1 VIRLLFSVIGICLSI
16 HICYGIDI
24 DSLEQKLN
32 STKNRKRKVEILN
45 RYNASYTK
53 GDKHHTLNRFRSALN
68 IASDIKYRN
77 GIATA
82 HSNLANFYFQNKLVD
97 SAIFHYNKALQIY
110 REETNDKKTGETLY
124 NIGFVY
130 YASSSYFDAFEY
142 TENSLDIF
150 SINGDMENMAA
161 SHSLLCDILFS
172 SGFDADA
179 IDHCLMAL
187 NIYTN
192 LESVKGQS
200 ELYNSIGRIYL
211 DLEQFDESYTH
222 FNQAYYLAEV
232 ENDPSLLSESLRYLG
247 QYYFGIKDF
256 DEALENYDKALSY
269 VLEDPDIEKLGYL
282 FLDKGMAN
290 TGLGRYDS
298 AITNLKEA
306 LFYAD
311 SSYNLELRAKVYSEL
326 GSLYSAIEKFDIA
339 IVFLKQSLF
348 VAQRIN
354 ADPILE
360 RCYKNLA
367 NFYDQQND
375 TENALRYFKLYTSH
389 KDTLFSNQSAIQI
402 AEAEA
407 IYDLEQKNKQI
418 EMLVNENRLREME
431 AGEKNMINIWLIS
444 VLVFVFILT
453 LILYRQY
460 HVQNKVNQ
468 ALNEQK
474 NAINEQ
480 KNEIE
485 IQKESIEKANT
496 ILAEKNKQI
505 IDSLEYAKRI
515 QLSLLPDRNLLRSKF
530 NDSFLWYQ
538 PRDIVGGDFYWYT
551 EFKNTFCLVVL
562 DCSGHGVPGAFMTV
576 LANTLLNRHVID
588 LKSDDSP
595 SKVLGFLDENVK
607 KELNQQGIQLS
618 AFEGIDLA
626 ACMINTKSRN
636 IKFSGAKMPL
646 YHYSGG
652 KLNHIK
658 GNRYSVGGGNST
670 VKNFDEVS
678 IDLRRNDI
686 IYLATDGFQ
695 DQFGGEKGKKYM
707 KLHFKN
713 LLHSIAELPL
723 EDQGEKL
730 KTVFHKWKNFNLQT
744 DDILILGIKV

>member
-1 VIRLLFSVIGICLSI
+1 M
-16 HICYGIDI
+16 HISYGIDI

-32 STKNRKRKVEILN
+32 TTKNRKRKVEILN
-45 RYNASYTK
+45 RYNAAYIK
-53 GDKHHTLNRFRSALN
+53 GDKQHTLNRFRSALN
-68 IASDIKYRN
+68 IARDIKYRN

-82 HSNLANFYFQNKLVD
+82 HSNLANFYFLNESID

-110 REETNDKKTGETLY
+110 REETNDSKTGETLY
-124 NIGFVY
+124 NMGFVY
-130 YASSSYFDAFEY
+130 YASSNYVDAFEL
-142 TENSLDIF
+142 TENSLEIF
-150 SINGDMENMAA
+150 RINGDMKNMAA

-187 NIYTN
+187 NLYTN
-192 LESVKGQS
+192 LNSVKGQS
-200 ELYNSIGRIYL
+200 DLHNSIGKIYL
-211 DLEQFDESYTH
+211 DLEQFDKSYTH

-232 ENDPSLLSESLRYLG
+232 ENDPYLLSECLRNLG
-247 QYYFGIKDF
+247 QYYYGIEDY
-256 DEALENYDKALSY
+256 DEALENYDKALNY
-269 VLEDPDIEKLGYL
+269 VLLNPDSERLGYL

-290 TGLGRYDS
+290 TGLRKYDS
-298 AITNLKEA
+298 AVVNLKEA
-306 LFYAD
+306 LYYAD
-311 SSYNLELRAKVYSEL
+311 SSYNLELRARVYSEL
-326 GSLYSAIEKFDIA
+326 GSLYSATEKYDIA

-367 NFYDQQND
+367 YFYDQQND
-375 TENALRYFKLYTSH
+375 IENTLRYFKLYTSY

-407 IYDLEQKNKQI
+407 IYDLGQKDKQI
-418 EMLVNENRLREME
+418 EMLINENRLREME

-444 VLVFVFILT
+444 VLIFVFILT

-460 HVQNKVNQ
+460 RVQNKVNQ

-474 NAINEQ
+474 DAISQQ
-480 KNEIE
+480 KIEIE
-485 IQKESIEKANT
+485 LQKESIEKANI

-505 IDSLEYAKRI
+505 TDSLEYAKRI
-515 QLSLLPDRNLLRSKF
+515 QLSLLPDGQLLRSKF

-551 EFKNTFCLVVL
+551 EFRNTICLVVL

-588 LKSDDSP
+588 LKSGDSP

-607 KELNQQGIQLS
+607 KELNQQGIHLS

-636 IKFSGAKMPL
+636 LKFSGAKMPL
-646 YHYSGG
+646 YHYSEG

-670 VKNFDEVS
+670 VKNFSDVRL
-678 IDLRRNDI
+678 DLKKNDV
-686 IYLATDGFQ
+686 IYLSTDGFQ
-695 DQFGGEKGKKYM
+695 DQFGGDKGKKYM

-713 LLHSIAELPL
+713 LLQSIAEQPL

-730 KTVFHKWKNFNLQT
+730 KSVFHEWKNFNLQT
-744 DDILILGIKV
+744 DDILIVGIKV

>member
-1 VIRLLFSVIGICLSI
+1 M
-16 HICYGIDI
+16 HISYGMDI

-32 STKNRKRKVEILN
+32 TTKNRKRKVEILN
-45 RYNASYTK
+45 RYNAAYIK
-53 GDKHHTLNRFRSALN
+53 GDKQHTLNRFRSALN
-68 IASDIKYRN
+68 IARDIKYRN

-82 HSNLANFYFQNKLVD
+82 HSNLANFYFLNESID
-97 SAIFHYNKALQIY
+97 SSIFHYNKALKIY
-110 REETNDKKTGETLY
+110 REETNDNKTGEILY
-124 NIGFVY
+124 NMGFVY
-130 YASSSYFDAFEY
+130 YASSNYVDAFEY
-142 TENSLDIF
+142 TENSLEIF
-150 SINGDMENMAA
+150 RINGDMKNMAA

-187 NIYTN
+187 NLYTN
-192 LESVKGQS
+192 LKSVKGQS
-200 ELYNSIGRIYL
+200 DLLNSIGKIYL
-211 DLEQFDESYTH
+211 DLEQFEKSYSH

-232 ENDPSLLSESLRYLG
+232 ENDPYLLSESLRNLG
-247 QYYFGIKDF
+247 QYYYGIEDF
-256 DEALENYDKALSY
+256 DEALENYDKALNY
-269 VLEDPDIEKLGYL
+269 VLLNPDSERLGYL
-282 FLDKGMAN
+282 YLDKGMAN
-290 TGLGRYDS
+290 TSLGKFDS
-298 AITNLKEA
+298 ALVNLKEA
-306 LFYAD
+306 LYFAD
-311 SSYNLELRAKVYSEL
+311 SSYNLELRAMVYSEL
-326 GSLYSAIEKFDIA
+326 GSLYSATEKYDIA

-354 ADPILE
+354 TDPILE

-375 TENALRYFKLYTSH
+375 IENALRYFKLYTSH
-389 KDTLFSNQSAIQI
+389 KDTLLSNQSAIQI

-407 IYDLEQKNKQI
+407 IYDLGQKDKQI
-418 EMLVNENRLREME
+418 EMLINENRLREME

-444 VLVFVFILT
+444 VLIFVFILT

-460 HVQNKVNQ
+460 RVQNKVNQ

-474 NAINEQ
+474 DAINQQ
-480 KNEIE
+480 KIEIE
-485 IQKESIEKANT
+485 LQKESIEKANT

-505 IDSLEYAKRI
+505 TDSLEYAKRI
-515 QLSLLPDRNLLRSKF
+515 QLSLFPDGQLLRSKF

-551 EFKNTFCLVVL
+551 EFRNTICLVVL

-588 LKSDDSP
+588 LKSGDLP
-595 SKVLGFLDENVK
+595 SKVLGFLDENIK

-626 ACMINTKSRN
+626 ACMINTKARN
-636 IKFSGAKMPL
+636 LKFSGAKMPL
-646 YHYSGG
+646 YHYSEGN
-652 KLNHIK
+652 LNHIK

-670 VKNFDEVS
+670 VKNFSDVR
-678 IDLRRNDI
+678 IDLKKNDV
-686 IYLATDGFQ
+686 IYLSTDGFQ
-695 DQFGGEKGKKYM
+695 DQFGGDKGKKYM

-713 LLHSIAELPL
+713 LLQSIAEQPL

-730 KTVFHKWKNFNLQT
+730 KSVFHEWKNFNLQT
-744 DDILILGIKV
+744 DDILIMGIKV